1 MLPRNLP
8 GSDDVAWVDSLKSGN
23 DTAFDRLVESSRRPL
38 LAIARRVLR
47 HEQDAEDAVQDAFV
61 SAFRGLRAFA
71 GGSRVST
78 WMHRIG
84 VNAALMRQRGR
95 ARRPAES
102 LDAASR
108 LGEPVGLRPIV
119 SVTESDDGSS
129 GIQRLVRDE
138 TRAFVRQCIDLLPET
153 HKEVIR
159 LRDFEGADTDATAR
173 RLGISAN
180 AAKIRLHRAHRA
192 LRSLLEQRLVA
203 A

>member
-1 MLPRNLP
+1 MPRR
-8 GSDDVAWVDSLKSGN
+8 A
-23 DTAFDRLVESSRRPL
+23 A
-38 LAIARRVLR
+38 ARATI
-47 HEQDAEDAVQDAFV
+47 E
-61 SAFRGLRAFA
+61 G
-71 GGSRVST
+71 
-78 WMHRIG
+78 
-84 VNAALMRQRGR
+84 
-95 ARRPAES
+95 
-102 LDAASR
+102 
-108 LGEPVGLRPIV
+108 
-119 SVTESDDGSS
+119 
-129 GIQRLVRDE
+129 RDE